1 MGEEFFVGAAAEVF
15 DGDEGVGAFHL
26 RFDGFDEDEAAFDF
40 EV

>member
-15 DGDEGVGAFHL
+15 DGDGGFGVFDLG
-26 RFDGFDEDEAAFDF
+26 FDGFDEDEAAFDF